1 VLDGV
6 EAIEGAEDWWGTGS
20 EVEQASVEGP
30 TLLPSSVLVMPITMD
45 MNAPIEIPATFEP
58 SLPLDA
64 SALQEPL
71 ELEGSVQRFDPI
83 ARAVNIAMSMPR
95 EWCGSYV
102 SFTSGNSVDVKLTF
116 ANVQPIGQMV
126 DLRGNMQIGDT
137 ITPVQGNL
145 NASSDQVDLL
155 PLASQLTDDLE
166 PGGSYLGLQGMTL
179 SSWQAPRLTNRGGS
193 LSLAPSCSGS
203 EAPAVRALW

>member
-1 VLDGV
+1 MDGV
-6 EAIEGAEDWWGTGS
+6 EAIEGAADWWGTGS
-20 EVEQASVEGP
+20 EVEQARVEGS
-30 TLLPSSVLVMPITMD
+30 TLRPSSVPVMPITMD

-64 SALQEPL
+64 SALKEPF
-71 ELEGSVQRFDPI
+71 ELEGLVERFDPV
-83 ARAVNIAMSMPR
+83 ARAANLAVSMPR
-95 EWCGSYV
+95 EWCGSYT
-102 SFTSGNSVDVKLTF
+102 SFTSGNSVEVKLVL
-116 ANVQPIGQMV
+116 ASVQPIGQMV
-126 DLRGNMQIGDT
+126 DLRGDMQIGA
-137 ITPVQGNL
+137 ISTPVQGNL

-155 PLASQLTDDLE
+155 PLSSELTNGLE

-193 LSLAPSCSGS
+193 LSLAPSCPGS